1 MATEDI
7 CRFLPT
13 DDSFSELC
21 FHHFVYEASHCRL
34 HQPFIRPHYYAH
46 LIFKGSGTLNTRGQS
61 YPVEPGTLF
70 FTKPE
75 QLYSLTGNH
84 DLKYMYITFSGT
96 NAALLLKKFHISN
109 ENAIFPAMNHL
120 TAFWLQALRRIT
132 DHNAAALTESVLLY
146 TLSYIDSHGV
156 CQSESLSRFDTIL
169 QHIRNNYHNPDLS
182 IAALADMFFYNQK
195 YLSTLFVKNT
205 GTRFSE
211 YLNRLRVREAE
222 LLVRKGL
229 PISEIAKK
237 CGFRD
242 PCYFSK
248 IYKKYTGHSP
258 RQTK

>member
-1 MATEDI
+1 MAVEDI
-7 CRFLPT
+7 CRFLPA

-21 FHHFVYEASHCRL
+21 FHHFVYEASHYRL
-34 HQPFIRPHYYAH
+34 HQPFIRKFYYAH
-46 LIFKGSGTLNTRGQS
+46 LIFKGTGTLKTKGQS
-61 YPVEPGTLF
+61 YTVEPGTLF
-70 FTKPE
+70 FTEPD
-75 QLYSLTGNH
+75 QLYFLTGDH

-96 NAALLLKKFHISN
+96 NAALLLKKFHISS
-109 ENAIFPAMNHL
+109 ENAIFPAMTHL
-120 TAFWLQALRRIT
+120 TEFWMQALRRIT

-156 CQSESLSRFDTIL
+156 CQPENLSRFDTIL
-169 QHIRNNYHNPDLS
+169 QYVHNNYANPDLS
-182 IAALADMFFYNQK
+182 IVALADMFFYNKK

-211 YLNRLRVREAE
+211 YLNKLRVQQAE
-222 LLVRKGL
+222 KLVRKGL
-229 PISEIAKK
+229 PICEVSEK

-258 RQTK
+258 SKSQ